1 MPNPFGNFSG
11 SFGSGDIIAYLG
23 VGNTSQY
30 AASLKTADQQAQ
42 QFSKNVSMALNVV
55 AVAGAAIF
63 VGAVKAASDFESSF
77 AGVLKTVD
85 GLDDGFG
92 NLTEAGKI
100 MAQQMR
106 DLALEIPVSVN
117 ELNKIAELGG
127 QLGIATDD
135 LVEFTDTIAR
145 LGVSTDMTIEAAATE
160 MARFVNIT
168 KQVAPEGM
176 TAAAQIERIG
186 STIVDLGNNFA
197 TTESE
202 ISAMAQ
208 RLAGAGSQIGLSQ
221 AEILGMSAAL
231 TSVGINA
238 EAGGTAFS
246 KMFIKMASA
255 VDDGGDKLEKFAK
268 VAGVSTSEFAEMFEK
283 DAAGAVAAFVTGLG
297 KVNDKGGS
305 TFKTLEDLGMSEI
318 RLRDSL
324 LRASGAS
331 DIFNNA
337 LARSKTAYEENN
349 ALTLESE
356 KRFLTFESQLKLLK
370 NVFNEAFIEL
380 GNKFLPKLT
389 EFVELLTESPEKVAK
404 FIENLGKIIIVL
416 GGFAV
421 IAKIVIAVNALNT
434 AMIGL
439 GITAKGL
446 VVAGGPITLLI
457 AGITALMVAAMKLQ
471 QHEVDEVISGKSLKE
486 LNAELVILTD
496 LEGKLRKDM
505 QSAGAFGMDSISRQ
519 LEDTKAKIE
528 GVNEAIVTMSD
539 KEGLATQSAGE
550 LTDAEKALAEMSSK
564 YETQIKSLQLEISAL
579 TKEQE
584 DAIEPIKDY
593 SDKILILNDTTGAIR
608 GEFRGL
614 TPEIVA
620 VGKATE
626 DTGEKTKD
634 ANIDWS
640 SYLSLVRDIVNDL
653 PMMKG
658 ASQTAKE
665 GLNLVFGGLSQLLA
679 GGIDP
684 VTLGLQA
691 VALGMSFFSKPEISR
706 SIEQIENRLKLVG
719 VSLQGIDDLLGMLPD
734 NFQSNLLDYYS
745 QVLDEAVVQMET
757 ATGDVYDD
765 LVAKAKWAADE
776 IKRLTASF
784 GFGEAYNELFLSL
797 QSITEYTLEQLDLFG
812 DVFTDKFGDDVADLI
827 LEQIMRS
834 FTMLG
839 DLDPGSLAFNQL
851 FDQIESAFSALIDLV
866 GPDAAMS
873 LFDEWTTMF
882 GAFLEGDELDSFNQ
896 WIAELMMLLFG
907 VGDAAGAA
915 TDDIQRLINVAL
927 SAGAI
932 TIGGGRLGI
941 GGLHTGG
948 IVTAHNGIVTAHNGL
963 SSGSEVIAKLQ
974 RGEAV
979 INRSVVG
986 MHGASAFQELNRSGS
1001 LRGFGQG
1008 EKQQTQNFI
1017 YVDVHE
1023 AGPAAYA
1030 EVTEQV
1036 YPRIKDKQ
1044 RNYEPGEN
1052 PY

>member
-30 AASLKTADQQAQ
+30 AASLKTADAQAQ
-42 QFSKNVSMALNVV
+42 AFSKKVGMALNAV
-55 AVAGAAIF
+55 AVAGAVIF

-92 NLTEAGKI
+92 NLTEAGEE
-100 MAQQMR
+100 MAQQMK
-106 DLALEIPVSVN
+106 DLSLTIPVSVN

-127 QLGIATDD
+127 QLGIATED
-135 LVEFTDTIAR
+135 LVSFTETIAK
-145 LGVSTDMTIEAAATE
+145 LGVTTDLTIEAAATE

-176 TAAAQIERIG
+176 TAAEQIERIA
-186 STIVDLGNNFA
+186 STIVDLGNSSA

-208 RLAGAGSQIGLSQ
+208 RLGKSGSVIGLSQ
-221 AEILGMSAAL
+221 DQILGMSAAL

-246 KMFIKMASA
+246 KLFIKIAA
-255 VDDGGDKLEKFAK
+255 ATEKGGDQLDKFAK
-268 VAGVSTSEFAEMFEK
+268 IAGMNAKQFKEAYEK
-283 DAAGAVAAFVTGLG
+283 DAGGAIAKFIVGLG
-297 KVNDKGGS
+297 KVSKEGGS
-305 TFKTLEDLGMSEI
+305 TFSVLEDLGMTEV

-324 LRASGAS
+324 LGASNAS
-331 DIFNNA
+331 DIFTGA
-337 LARSKTAYEENN
+337 LDRAKKAYKENN
-349 ALTLESE
+349 ALTIEAT
-356 KRFLTFESQLKLLK
+356 KRFSTFESQLKLLK
-370 NVFNEAFIEL
+370 NVFVIAFVEL
-380 GNKFLPKLT
+380 GDRFLPKLK
-389 EFVELLTESPEKVAK
+389 EFVELLTANPEKVAK

-416 GGFAV
+416 GGFA
-421 IAKIVIAVNALNT
+421 IIGKAVIAVNSLNT
-434 AMIGL
+434 AMVGL

-446 VVAGGPITLLI
+446 AVAGGPIALLI
-457 AGITALMVAAMKLQ
+457 AGLTALMVASMKLQ
-471 QHEVDEVISGKSLKE
+471 EHEVNEVVSGKTLSQLNDE
-486 LNAELVILTD
+486 LAILI
-496 LEGKLRKDM
+496 EREAKLRKDM
-505 QSAGAFGMDSISRQ
+505 ASGNAFAMNSLSTQ
-519 LEDTKAKIE
+519 MEDTKAKIK